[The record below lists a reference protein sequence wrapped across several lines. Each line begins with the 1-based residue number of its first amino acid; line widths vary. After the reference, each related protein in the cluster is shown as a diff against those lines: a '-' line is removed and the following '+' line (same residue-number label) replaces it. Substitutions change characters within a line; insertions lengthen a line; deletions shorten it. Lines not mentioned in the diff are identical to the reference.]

1 MLYALAFSLVVLAT
15 LAVAMD
21 CELAAGVFFI
31 LGLFL
36 FTF

>member
-21 CELAAGVFFI
+21 CELAAGAFFLI
-31 LGLFL
+31 GLYL